1 MSLRRNSL
9 ATGSTPSWPPRLEL
23 AVANSLSRFENGG
36 GLALYWSMVGPFS
49 GVIRKATLKRVKI
62 DAEQAVKH

>member
-1 MSLRRNSL
+1 MIYSSRCCEFRR
-9 ATGSTPSWPPRLEL
+9 APSWPPRLEL

-36 GLALYWSMVGPFS
+36 GLALYWSVVGPFS

-62 DAEQAVKH
+62 DAEQAVKR

>member
-1 MSLRRNSL
+1 
-9 ATGSTPSWPPRLEL
+9 
-23 AVANSLSRFENGG
+23 
-36 GLALYWSMVGPFS
+36 MVGPFS